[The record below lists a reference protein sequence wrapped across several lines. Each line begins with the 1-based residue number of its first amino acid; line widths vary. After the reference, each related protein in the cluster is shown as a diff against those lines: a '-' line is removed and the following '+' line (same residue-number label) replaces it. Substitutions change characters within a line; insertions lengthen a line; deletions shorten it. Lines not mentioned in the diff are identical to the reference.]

1 MRRILLVLV
10 AAAVIAGCAANGSQ
24 RRGPDGRNPA
34 EVNVELGVRYMQ
46 AGMKAVALEKL
57 KKALDQDPELPSAHN
72 AIAVL
77 YQNLGEDGLA
87 EEHFRRALRL
97 DPKYSQ
103 AHNNFGIFLCRKDR
117 WAEAEQHFV
126 AAGSDPLYERPE
138 LPYTN
143 AGVCAAKA
151 GDPVKAEHYLQLAL
165 KANPLFPIAL
175 REMARLT
182 LDKGEY
188 LRTRAYLQRYSEVAR
203 HTAETLWIGIQAE
216 RALGDRDAVASSSL
230 LLRNN
235 FPESEQARRLNRP
248 GAND

>member
-103 AHNNFGIFLCRKDR
+103 AHNNFGIFRAALYQRRCLCRQGR
-117 WAEAEQHFV
+117 RSGEGRALP
-126 AAGSDPLYERPE
+126 AAG
-138 LPYTN
+138 
-143 AGVCAAKA
+143 
-151 GDPVKAEHYLQLAL
+151 AEGQSAV
-165 KANPLFPIAL
+165 PD
-175 REMARLT
+175 R
-182 LDKGEY
+182 
-188 LRTRAYLQRYSEVAR
+188 VA
-203 HTAETLWIGIQAE
+203 
-216 RALGDRDAVASSSL
+216 
-230 LLRNN
+230 
-235 FPESEQARRLNRP
+235 
-248 GAND
+248 